1 MMYEIARMKEEN
13 DKLELFI
20 RQYLGKDLASLTL
33 NDTINIEKQLESSF
47 EKVRNRKVNL
57 SLAFVTT
64 ET

>member
-33 NDTINIEKQLESSF
+33 NDTINIEKQLESSI

>member
-20 RQYLGKDLASLTL
+20 RQYLGKDLTSLTL

>member
-20 RQYLGKDLASLTL
+20 RQYLGKDLTSLTL
-33 NDTINIEKQLESSF
+33 NDTINIEKQLESSI

>member
-20 RQYLGKDLASLTL
+20 RQYLGKDLTSLTL
-33 NDTINIEKQLESSF
+33 NDTINIEKQLESSIK
-47 EKVRNRKVNL
+47 KVRNRKVNL